1 MIHVKFNFFLP
12 VISLKLII
20 IFNVSNLDLMKSS
33 FKNLSLLFL
42 LLLFNSGLLV
52 AQCPASKYGINPVWP
67 VNWTETDK
75 QDWYYEM
82 SSRGQGFLSDGE
94 TWRYLQE
101 IADSNELA
109 LLKNEVLWAKTNGG
123 INKYLFQFKNPI
135 QIANHI
141 PPI

>member
-42 LLLFNSGLLV
+42 LLLFNSGSV

-75 QDWYYEM
+75 QDHTKCRRE
-82 SSRGQGFLSDGE
+82 
-94 TWRYLQE
+94 
-101 IADSNELA
+101 
-109 LLKNEVLWAKTNGG
+109 AKA
-123 INKYLFQFKNPI
+123 F
-135 QIANHI
+135 
-141 PPI
+141 